1 MRVAEAEVADR
12 SPPQIHTVNS
22 DSRCQDLVTLLEKDR
37 ARDFITTRQ
46 QIAYRMEA
54 EAAIGSEDP
63 LYRIE
68 WVRFRSLVLF
78 STFN

>member
-1 MRVAEAEVADR
+1 M
-12 SPPQIHTVNS
+12 QIHTVNS

-54 EAAIGSEDP
+54 ESAIGAEDP
-63 LYRIE
+63 LYRVE
-68 WVRFRSLVLF
+68 WVRRLPLVSYQARS
-78 STFN
+78 

>member
-1 MRVAEAEVADR
+1 MTAEADHTL
-12 SPPQIHTVNS
+12 SHPQIHTVNS

-54 EAAIGSEDP
+54 EAAIGGEDP

-68 WVRFRSLVLF
+68 WVRSVELLLPLRRR
-78 STFN
+78 